1 MVSETDTDT
10 IVAGKKGVTVVIS
23 RQVFPGRE
31 KDYDEWVRRLVAASE
46 GTPGI
51 EGVTLLV
58 PQTGKGGLH
67 HVVMRFADERSMH
80 VWETSYIRQKLSHE
94 ADEFSRKVR
103 QEATGLETWFNIPD
117 CPELEAPPAWK
128 MGLVTF
134 LAVFALSIGILRLLK
149 WIFPGMNFYL
159 EGFLVAVILVSLLT
173 WAVMPFLSRVVLRG
187 WLHK

>member
-23 RQVFPGRE
+23 RRVFPARE
-31 KDYDEWVRRLVAASE
+31 KEYDEWVRRLVAASE

-58 PQTGKGGLH
+58 PETGKGGLH
-67 HVVMRFADERSMH
+67 HVVMRFGDEKSMH
-80 VWETSYIRQKLSHE
+80 IWETSYTRQKLSHE

-103 QEATGLETWFNIPD
+103 QEATGLETWFNIPE

-128 MGLVTF
+128 MAVVTF
-134 LAVFALSIGILRLLK
+134 LAVYALSLGILSLLRWAVK
-149 WIFPGMNFYL
+149 GLNFYL
-159 EGFLVAVILVSLLT
+159 EGFLVAALLVSLLT
-173 WAVMPFLSRVVLRG
+173 WAVMPFLSRRVLRK